1 MDFATFLRRAG
12 RNLRR
17 ARWRRG
23 LTQQEVASEGFTYR
37 YLQEIE
43 RGQRNPSLKMLFE
56 LAQVLDVRVGDLVEV
71 GERRAPVKL
80 AEVPETLAPKRGRKP
95 SPKRRRRP

>member
-1 MDFATFLRRAG
+1 
-12 RNLRR
+12 
-17 ARWRRG
+17 
-23 LTQQEVASEGFTYR
+23 VASEGFTYR

-71 GERRAPVKL
+71 GERKAPVRL
-80 AEVPETLAPKRGRKP
+80 ADVPESAAPRRGRKP
-95 SPKRRRRP
+95 SPRRRARRP